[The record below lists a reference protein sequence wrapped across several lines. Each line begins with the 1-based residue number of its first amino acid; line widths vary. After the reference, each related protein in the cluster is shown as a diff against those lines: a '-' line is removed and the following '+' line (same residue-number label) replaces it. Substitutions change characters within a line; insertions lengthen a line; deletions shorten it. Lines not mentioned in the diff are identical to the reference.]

1 MNYSQTLE
9 YIHSLGSFSL
19 PVGLERI
26 KTVLGLLGNPQNN
39 FKSIHIAGTNG
50 KGSVTVMTACALSA
64 AGYKTGMFV
73 SPFIINFRERI
84 QINGEFISESDLCRL
99 AEMVIKTDVR
109 LCEFEF
115 ITAVAFLYFS
125 EQNVD
130 IAVIE
135 TGLGG
140 RFDATN
146 ALENVVV
153 SAITKIGL
161 DHIAVLGD
169 TIEQIAAEKCGI
181 IKSGKT
187 VSSPKQTEEAFYVIK
202 SYAPDVIVPDMS
214 TVVNV
219 ACATVGNTF
228 IYKGK
233 HYKIGL
239 SGAFQIENAVTALE
253 ILFNCGLNIA
263 ENAIKEG
270 LKNAFIP
277 ARAEVICELP
287 GVILDGAHNPDGAEA
302 LGSIMRQYNNITAII
317 GVMQDKD
324 YNFVLEKTLPLCSRV
339 ICVKAADMPRAL
351 DAQKLAVAAQKYCSS
366 IVVAESYSHALSL
379 VSRDETLFVFGS
391 LYLASGIRELLKE
404 TYK

>member
-1 MNYSQTLE
+1 MNYGQTLE
-9 YIHSLGSFSL
+9 YIHSLGRFSL
-19 PVGLERI
+19 PAGLDRI
-26 KTVLGLLGNPQNN
+26 KAVLGLVGNPQTN

-50 KGSVTVMTACALSA
+50 KGSVTVMTASALTA

-73 SPFIINFRERI
+73 SPFIIDFRERV

-99 AEMVIKTDVR
+99 AERVIETKIK

-115 ITAVAFLYFS
+115 ITVVAFLYFA

-140 RFDATN
+140 RLDATN
-146 ALENVVV
+146 SLENVLV

-161 DHIAVLGD
+161 DHTSVLGD

-181 IKSGKT
+181 IKNGKT
-187 VSSPKQTEEAFYVIK
+187 VCAPNQAKKALSIIKQ
-202 SYAPDVIVPDMS
+202 YAPDAIIPDMS
-214 TVVNV
+214 KVTNID
-219 ACATVGNTF
+219 CANVGNTF
-228 IYKGK
+228 MYKGEQ
-233 HYKIGL
+233 YKLGL
-239 SGAFQIENAVTALE
+239 SGKFQIENAVTALE
-253 ILFNCGLNIA
+253 ILFNCGL
-263 ENAIKEG
+263 AIDDISIKTG
-270 LKNAFIP
+270 LKTAFIP
-277 ARAEVICELP
+277 ARAEVICEEP
-287 GVILDGAHNPDGAEA
+287 VVILDGAHNPDGAEV
-302 LGSIMRQYNNITAII
+302 LSGIMRQYNNITAII

-324 YNFVLEKTLPLCSRV
+324 YNAVLEKTLPLCSRV

-351 DAQKLAVAAQKYCSS
+351 EAETLSVEAQKYCDN
-366 IVVAESYSHALSL
+366 VEVAKSYSQALSF
-379 VSRDETLFVFGS
+379 VTKDETLFAFGS